1 MPTAIKRAVKSA
13 AIKDYLQNNKSLRQ
27 VANDHGINMESLRKF
42 LGSRVRPRGTRYL
55 ADGTVKTPGVKNG
68 RKIRT
73 SKASSETP
81 RSNKRWTTT
90 EDEML
95 RDAVLSGMTVKET
108 VDLLGRT
115 AVSIYC
121 RKCNLLDTGFIPDPT
136 TRFTLPEGIKRTRKV
151 EVDNSTGEVT
161 IEKIIETDKGVDE
174 EERVQAAPVQTTTIN
189 SIELEEL
196 AKLVKSYGVNITVSV
211 TSSGT
216 EVKMHS

>member
-27 VANDHGINMESLRKF
+27 VANDHGINMETLRKF

-55 ADGTVKTPGVKNG
+55 ADGTVKTPGMKNG

-81 RSNKRWTTT
+81 RSNKRWTVT

-136 TRFTLPEGIKRTRKV
+136 TRFTHAEGIKRPRKI
-151 EVDNSTGEVT
+151 EVDDSIGEVT
-161 IEKIIETDKGVDE
+161 IEKIIETGKGQDE
-174 EERVQAAPVQTTTIN
+174 EERVQDAPAQTTTIN

>member
-1 MPTAIKRAVKSA
+1 MPTSIKRAVKSA

-81 RSNKRWTTT
+81 RSNKRWTVT

-161 IEKIIETDKGVDE
+161 IEKIIETDKGQDE
-174 EERVQAAPVQTTTIN
+174 EERVQAAPAQTTTIN

>member
-1 MPTAIKRAVKSA
+1 
-13 AIKDYLQNNKSLRQ
+13 
-27 VANDHGINMESLRKF
+27 MESLRKF

-81 RSNKRWTTT
+81 RSNKRWTVT

-161 IEKIIETDKGVDE
+161 IEKIIETDKGQDE
-174 EERVQAAPVQTTTIN
+174 EERVQAAPAQTTTIN